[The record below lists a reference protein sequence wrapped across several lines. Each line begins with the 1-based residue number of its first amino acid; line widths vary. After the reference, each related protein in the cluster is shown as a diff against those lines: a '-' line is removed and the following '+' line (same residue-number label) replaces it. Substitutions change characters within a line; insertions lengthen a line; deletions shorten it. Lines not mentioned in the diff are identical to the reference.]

1 MMMTSLEEKVIHA
14 HREPQV
20 NIVQNVAN
28 LLESHI
34 NKNRFVS
41 LYHSHGEVKEPY
53 VLGAALSVVSLS
65 SRDPLSADPLPSQS
79 IGLGVRKAKFSP
91 WLRSLLCDL
100 GQVVV
105 LSGPRFP
112 HL

>member
-41 LYHSHGEVKEPY
+41 LYHSHGEVKKEPY
-53 VLGAALSVVSLS
+53 VLGTALSVVSLS
-65 SRDPLSADPLPSQS
+65 SKGSP
-79 IGLGVRKAKFSP
+79 FSH
-91 WLRSLLCDL
+91 
-100 GQVVV
+100 
-105 LSGPRFP
+105 